1 MPETKPSSASF
12 AFGTFSKLLAD
23 RIKAGV
29 VEVNTKI
36 ASPIIETKLIS
47 PVPDES
53 NIAIQI
59 GNKDKDNGFGKLTV
73 QNASGSAVAEIDTQ
87 GNATFSGQVAS
98 KELLVNNDATIS
110 GTLYASKLYADEII
124 SPEKSETDSQT
135 LARIEEILHKAEEEQ
150 KLMAEAKTWEID
162 TVPDSQGLGV
172 SDSLAIIKSFSIGAD
187 FVIDSSLDPNNQP
200 LTTINTLSAP
210 LKLQSLALAP
220 IELMAGK
227 VRIDTNGDVTIT
239 GNLYVAGKI
248 ETKEVKTEKLIIAEG
263 IATPSGQVV
272 EGEIETNATAG
283 KATIPAETSEITIK
297 NPNIGDYTLVYIT
310 PTSSTQ
316 NNVLYVKSKANGY
329 FTVGFTQPIP
339 IDVEFNWWVIDVSQ

>member
-1 MPETKPSSASF
+1 SE
-12 AFGTFSKLLAD
+12 
-23 RIKAGV
+23 
-29 VEVNTKI
+29 
-36 ASPIIETKLIS
+36 
-47 PVPDES
+47 
-53 NIAIQI
+53 
-59 GNKDKDNGFGKLTV
+59 
-73 QNASGSAVAEIDTQ
+73 
-87 GNATFSGQVAS
+87 GNATFSGTVDSQSLIAKEAS
-98 KELLVNNDATIS
+98 IAGELRAGRII
-110 GTLYASKLYADEII
+110 ADEIVNNQQSAVNNEQSI
-124 SPEKSETDSQT
+124 TRKE
-135 LARIEEILHKAEEEQ
+135 IEEILHKAEEEQ

-283 KATIPAETSEITIK
+283 KATAETSEITIK